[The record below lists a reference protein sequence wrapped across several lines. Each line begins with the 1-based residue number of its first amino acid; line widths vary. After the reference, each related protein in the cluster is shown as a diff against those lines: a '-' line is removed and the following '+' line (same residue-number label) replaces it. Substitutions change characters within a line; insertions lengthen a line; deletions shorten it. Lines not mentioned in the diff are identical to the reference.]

1 MKIKPLVASAIAL
14 AMVTVLAAACGSS
27 GSGPVSAADEIA
39 IGAPACAHCLAMAVL
54 PQELGSKYKT
64 SFQSFTTLQAAV
76 TGVSSGKLDIAQVDY
91 TGLISMLSKGLPVT
105 AISGQVN
112 GGSDLLAR
120 KGLDVKPNDWNSLK
134 ALVRKDLAAG
144 QKLKIGTEFG
154 TVQDIETR
162 LQLPVLG
169 INPNTDVDMVN
180 VPSQGAV
187 AALANGSVDL
197 DTVVQPFAAS
207 ALVSGDA
214 FHFEYPYDQPAGN
227 LTNVVVVNNAWA
239 KAHPDLV
246 EAVAAAMSKL
256 VKYLPTSAGQKDW
269 VNAIEQY
276 TSVSKSAVTTA
287 VAQLSP
293 DIKIP
298 FSQVQAV
305 ANAMYQRKLISQ
317 PLTPADL
324 EKSINYTWLE
334 KATGDSASQL
344 GAPAN

>member
-1 MKIKPLVASAIAL
+1 MKINPLVAGAIAL
-14 AMVTVLAAACGSS
+14 VMTTVLATACGSS
-27 GSGPVSAADEIA
+27 GGGSPSDDSIS
-39 IGAPACAHCLAMAVL
+39 IGAPACAHCLAMALL
-54 PQELGSKYKT
+54 PQELGSGYKT
-64 SFQSFTTLQAAV
+64 SFQSFNTLQAAV
-76 TGVSSGKLDIAQVDY
+76 TGVSSGKLDVAQVDY
-91 TGLISMLSKGLPVT
+91 TGLIGMLSKGLPVT
-105 AISGQVN
+105 VLSGQVN

-134 ALVRKDLAAG
+134 ALVKKDLAAG

-180 VPSQGAV
+180 VPSQGAA

-207 ALVSGDA
+207 ALASGDA
-214 FHFEYPYDQPAGN
+214 FHFEYPYDQPAGD

-246 EAVAAAMSKL
+246 EAVAKAMSKL
-256 VKYLPTSAGQKDW
+256 VKYLTTPAGQRDW
-269 VNAIEQY
+269 VNAIEKY
-276 TSVSKSAVTTA
+276 TSVSKSAVMTA

-305 ANAMYQRKLISQ
+305 ANAMYQRRLISQ
-317 PLTPADL
+317 PFTTAEL

-334 KATGDSASQL
+334 KATSESASQL
-344 GAPAN
+344 GAPAS